1 MRKIFLLALLLC
13 MLFIGAV
20 AEAAQIT
27 DVKWGVDRNNVL
39 RLVVDI
45 TDSAGYNV
53 QLEGAKLRLTVN
65 AKAAG
70 QIPKL
75 KKIKSTLA
83 DELRVVDG
91 GSYTEIHL
99 PLNQHITNSDYKA
112 FVLKQDPKTGRP
124 FRVVL
129 DVTAGKTTS
138 TSGTSTM
145 KPASASVAASKAA
158 ASTNGSA
165 SSGSVVSSRPVVG
178 SRPVKAAAAES
189 NQPVVSKP
197 ATSSTVVTTK
207 KLGSNA
213 ESSVAIPKAGTVVS
227 TQKPGSEQ
235 VKSSVSLPSGK
246 IATGKDN
253 KDNKDDKDKN
263 KDVEGKGSKVK
274 VITTTTG
281 KATTK
286 AKVDEP
292 IALKSKTKF
301 RTGGGIKG
309 KIITLDPGHGGSD
322 PGAIGASGLK
332 EKQITL
338 EISMRVKELL
348 EKEGAKVYMTRT
360 TDVDVYG
367 PNASDRAELQARV
380 NVAEKHN
387 SDLFLSL
394 HINSS
399 VNKNVGGFSSY
410 YYPKTDNDLKIAKA
424 IQDKFA
430 KNFGVDNLGV
440 RQANFYVVKRC
451 SMPATLLEMCFIS
464 NAREE
469 KLMKGKWFQ
478 KKTARLI
485 MEGVKNYFD

>member
-1 MRKIFLLALLLC
+1 MRKIFLLALLMC
-13 MLFIGAV
+13 MLLLTAV

-27 DVKWGVDRNNVL
+27 DVKWGVDKNNVL

-45 TDSAGYNV
+45 TDAAGYDV
-53 QLEGAKLRLTVN
+53 KLEGAKLKLTVN

-70 QIPKL
+70 QIPKM

-91 GSYTEIHL
+91 SSYTEVHL
-99 PLNQHITNSDYKA
+99 PLNQQINAGDYKA
-112 FVLKQDPKTGRP
+112 FVLKQDAKTGRP

-129 DVTAGKTTS
+129 DVWAAKTAATNN
-138 TSGTSTM
+138 
-145 KPASASVAASKAA
+145 SAAA
-158 ASTNGSA
+158 ASTGAAA
-165 SSGSVVSSRPVVG
+165 SKPVVSSKPVVG
-178 SRPVKAAAAES
+178 SRPVKSAASE
-189 NQPVVSKP
+189 NYQPISKP
-197 ATSSTVVTTK
+197 VNEVKT
-207 KLGSNA
+207 
-213 ESSVAIPKAGTVVS
+213 PVVS
-227 TQKPGSEQ
+227 TQRPTSNTQVSTAQKPAAE
-235 VKSSVSLPSGK
+235 VKAPVASAQKPAATKASGP
-246 IATGKDN
+246 
-253 KDNKDDKDKN
+253 
-263 KDVEGKGSKVK
+263 K
-274 VITTTTG
+274 VIVIPKNNG
-281 KATTK
+281 DNNKATSQKGGKVTTKSDKEELPLAIK
-286 AKVDEP
+286 AK
-292 IALKSKTKF
+292 SKF
-301 RTGGGIKG
+301 RTGGGIKD

-348 EKEGAKVYMTRT
+348 EKEGAKVFMTRT
-360 TDVDVYG
+360 TDKDVYA

-399 VNKNVGGFSSY
+399 VNKSVGGFSSY

-464 NAREE
+464 NPKEE
-469 KLMKGKWFQ
+469 KLMKGRWFQ

-485 MEGVKNYFD
+485 VEGVENYFK

>member
-1 MRKIFLLALLLC
+1 MRKIFLLALLMC
-13 MLFIGAV
+13 MLLLTAV
-20 AEAAQIT
+20 AETAQIT
-27 DVKWGVDRNNVL
+27 DVKWGVDKNNVL

-45 TDSAGYNV
+45 TDAAGYDV
-53 QLEGAKLRLTVN
+53 KLEGAKLKLTVN

-70 QIPKL
+70 QVPKM

-91 GSYTEIHL
+91 GSYTEVHL
-99 PLNQHITNSDYKA
+99 PLNQQINAGDYKA
-112 FVLKQDPKTGRP
+112 FVLKQDAKTGRP

-129 DVTAGKTTS
+129 DVWAAKTAATTN
-138 TSGTSTM
+138 
-145 KPASASVAASKAA
+145 SAAA
-158 ASTNGSA
+158 ASTGAAA
-165 SSGSVVSSRPVVG
+165 SKPVVSSKPVVG
-178 SRPVKAAAAES
+178 SRPVKTAASE
-189 NQPVVSKP
+189 NYQPISKP
-197 ATSSTVVTTK
+197 TNKPANEV
-207 KLGSNA
+207 
-213 ESSVAIPKAGTVVS
+213 KAPVVS
-227 TQKPGSEQ
+227 TQRPTSNTQVATRQKPAAE
-235 VKSSVSLPSGK
+235 VKAPVATAQKPAAEVKAPVASAQKPAATKASGP
-246 IATGKDN
+246 
-253 KDNKDDKDKN
+253 
-263 KDVEGKGSKVK
+263 K
-274 VITTTTG
+274 VIVIPKNNG
-281 KATTK
+281 DNNKATSQKGGKVTTKSDKIELPLAIK
-286 AKVDEP
+286 AK
-292 IALKSKTKF
+292 SKF
-301 RTGGGIKG
+301 RTGGGIKD

-348 EKEGAKVYMTRT
+348 EKEGAKVFMTRT
-360 TDVDVYG
+360 TDKDVYA

-399 VNKNVGGFSSY
+399 VNKSVGGFSSY

-464 NAREE
+464 NPKEE
-469 KLMKGKWFQ
+469 KLMKSKWFQ

-485 MEGVKNYFD
+485 VEGVKNYFD

>member
-1 MRKIFLLALLLC
+1 MRKIFLLALLMC
-13 MLFIGAV
+13 MLLLTAV

-27 DVKWGVDRNNVL
+27 DVKWGVDKNNVL

-45 TDSAGYNV
+45 TDAAGYDV
-53 QLEGAKLRLTVN
+53 KLEGAKLKLTVN

-70 QIPKL
+70 QIPKM

-91 GSYTEIHL
+91 GSYTEVHL
-99 PLNQHITNSDYKA
+99 PLNQQINAGDYKA
-112 FVLKQDPKTGRP
+112 FVLKQDAKTGRP

-129 DVTAGKTTS
+129 DVWAAKTAATNN
-138 TSGTSTM
+138 
-145 KPASASVAASKAA
+145 SAAA
-158 ASTNGSA
+158 ASTGAAA
-165 SSGSVVSSRPVVG
+165 SKPVVSSKPVVG
-178 SRPVKAAAAES
+178 SRPVKSAASE
-189 NQPVVSKP
+189 NYQPISKP
-197 ATSSTVVTTK
+197 VNEVKT
-207 KLGSNA
+207 
-213 ESSVAIPKAGTVVS
+213 PVVS
-227 TQKPGSEQ
+227 TQRPTSNAQVATAQKPAAE
-235 VKSSVSLPSGK
+235 VKAPVASAQKPAATKASGP
-246 IATGKDN
+246 
-253 KDNKDDKDKN
+253 
-263 KDVEGKGSKVK
+263 K
-274 VITTTTG
+274 VIVIPKNNG
-281 KATTK
+281 DNNKATSQKGGKVTTKSDKEELPLAIK
-286 AKVDEP
+286 AK
-292 IALKSKTKF
+292 SKF
-301 RTGGGIKG
+301 RTGGGIKD

-360 TDVDVYG
+360 TDKDVYA

-399 VNKNVGGFSSY
+399 VNKSVGGFSSY

-464 NAREE
+464 NPKEE
-469 KLMKGKWFQ
+469 KLMKSKWFQ

-485 MEGVKNYFD
+485 VEGVKNYFD

>member
-1 MRKIFLLALLLC
+1 MRKIFLLALLMC
-13 MLFIGAV
+13 MLLLTAV

-27 DVKWGVDRNNVL
+27 DVKWGVDKNNVL

-45 TDSAGYNV
+45 TDAAGYDV
-53 QLEGAKLRLTVN
+53 KLEGAKLKLTVN

-70 QIPKL
+70 QIPKM

-91 GSYTEIHL
+91 SSYTEVHL
-99 PLNQHITNSDYKA
+99 PLNQQINAGDYKA
-112 FVLKQDPKTGRP
+112 FVLKQDAKTGRP

-129 DVTAGKTTS
+129 DVWAAKTAATNN
-138 TSGTSTM
+138 
-145 KPASASVAASKAA
+145 SAAA
-158 ASTNGSA
+158 ASTGAAA
-165 SSGSVVSSRPVVG
+165 SKPVVSSKPVVG
-178 SRPVKAAAAES
+178 SRPVKSAASE
-189 NQPVVSKP
+189 NYQPISKP
-197 ATSSTVVTTK
+197 VNEVKT
-207 KLGSNA
+207 
-213 ESSVAIPKAGTVVS
+213 PVVS
-227 TQKPGSEQ
+227 TQRPTSNAQVATTQKPAAE
-235 VKSSVSLPSGK
+235 VKAPVASAQKPAATKASGP
-246 IATGKDN
+246 
-253 KDNKDDKDKN
+253 
-263 KDVEGKGSKVK
+263 K
-274 VITTTTG
+274 VIVIPKNNG
-281 KATTK
+281 DNNKATSQKGGKVTTKSDKEELPLAIK
-286 AKVDEP
+286 AK
-292 IALKSKTKF
+292 SKF
-301 RTGGGIKG
+301 RTGGGIKD

-360 TDVDVYG
+360 TDKDVYA

-399 VNKNVGGFSSY
+399 VNKSVGGFSSY
-410 YYPKTDNDLKIAKA
+410 YYPKTDNDLKIAKT

-464 NAREE
+464 NPKEE
-469 KLMKGKWFQ
+469 KLMKSKWFQ

-485 MEGVKNYFD
+485 VEGVKNYFD

>member
-1 MRKIFLLALLLC
+1 MRKIFLLALLMC
-13 MLFIGAV
+13 MLLLTAV

-27 DVKWGVDRNNVL
+27 DVKWGVDKNNVL

-45 TDSAGYNV
+45 TDAAGYDV
-53 QLEGAKLRLTVN
+53 KLEGAKLKLTVN

-70 QIPKL
+70 QIPKM

-91 GSYTEIHL
+91 SSYTEVHL
-99 PLNQHITNSDYKA
+99 PLNQQINAGDYKA
-112 FVLKQDPKTGRP
+112 FVLKQDAKTGRP

-129 DVTAGKTTS
+129 DVWAAKTAATNN
-138 TSGTSTM
+138 
-145 KPASASVAASKAA
+145 SAAA
-158 ASTNGSA
+158 ASTGAAA
-165 SSGSVVSSRPVVG
+165 SKPVVSSKPVVG
-178 SRPVKAAAAES
+178 SRPVKSAASE
-189 NQPVVSKP
+189 NYQPISKP
-197 ATSSTVVTTK
+197 VNEVKT
-207 KLGSNA
+207 
-213 ESSVAIPKAGTVVS
+213 PVVS
-227 TQKPGSEQ
+227 TQRPTSNTQVSTAQKPAAE
-235 VKSSVSLPSGK
+235 VKAPVASAQKPAATKASGPK
-246 IATGKDN
+246 VIVIPKNNGDNNKATSQ
-253 KDNKDDKDKN
+253 
-263 KDVEGKGSKVK
+263 KGSKV
-274 VITTTTG
+274 
-281 KATTK
+281 TTK
-286 AKVDEP
+286 SDKKELPLAIKAK
-292 IALKSKTKF
+292 SKF
-301 RTGGGIKG
+301 RTGGGIKD

-360 TDVDVYG
+360 TDKDVYA

-399 VNKNVGGFSSY
+399 VNKSVGGFSSY

-464 NAREE
+464 NPKEE
-469 KLMKGKWFQ
+469 KLMKSKWFQ

-485 MEGVKNYFD
+485 VEGVKNYFD

>member
-1 MRKIFLLALLLC
+1 MRRLFLLALTVC
-13 MLFIGAV
+13 MLLMTAV
-20 AEAAQIT
+20 AHAAQIT
-27 DVKWGVDRNNVL
+27 DVKWGVDKSNVL

-45 TDSAGYNV
+45 TDTASYAV
-53 QLEGAKLRLTVN
+53 ELEGSKLKLTVN
-65 AKAAG
+65 AKVAG
-70 QIPKL
+70 QVPKV

-91 GSYTEIHL
+91 GSFTEVHL
-99 PLNQHITNSDYKA
+99 PLKQQINGSDYRA
-112 FVLKQDPKTGRP
+112 FVLKKDPQTGRP

-129 DVTAGKTTS
+129 DVTAAKTTAVA
-138 TSGTSTM
+138 GTTN
-145 KPASASVAASKAA
+145 KPVA
-158 ASTNGSA
+158 N
-165 SSGSVVSSRPVVG
+165 SSPVVGNMPVVG
-178 SRPVKAAAAES
+178 SRPVKGPAAEA
-189 NQPVVSKP
+189 NQPVVTKP
-197 ATSSTVVTTK
+197 SST
-207 KLGSNA
+207 A
-213 ESSVAIPKAGTVVS
+213 PVVS
-227 TQKPGSEQ
+227 TQKPTVNQGN
-235 VKSSVSLPSGK
+235 VS
-246 IATGKDN
+246 
-253 KDNKDDKDKN
+253 
-263 KDVEGKGSKVK
+263 
-274 VITTTTG
+274 
-281 KATTK
+281 KATTPSTASTKTPSVSTGKTPGTSTGPKVIKIGPSSKSDSKSTAKSGKNTAAKEEEPLAIK
-286 AKVDEP
+286 A
-292 IALKSKTKF
+292 KTKF

-348 EKEGAKVYMTRT
+348 ENAGAKVYMTRT

-399 VNKNVGGFSSY
+399 VNKSVGGFSSY

-464 NAREE
+464 NAKEE

-485 MEGVKNYFD
+485 VEGVENYFA

>member
-1 MRKIFLLALLLC
+1 MRKIFLLALLMC
-13 MLFIGAV
+13 MLLLTAV

-27 DVKWGVDRNNVL
+27 DVKWGVDKNNVL

-45 TDSAGYNV
+45 TDAAGYDV
-53 QLEGAKLRLTVN
+53 KLEGAKLKLTVN

-70 QIPKL
+70 QIPKM

-91 GSYTEIHL
+91 SSYTEVHL
-99 PLNQHITNSDYKA
+99 PLNQQINAGDYKA
-112 FVLKQDPKTGRP
+112 FVLKQDAKTGRP

-129 DVTAGKTTS
+129 DVWAAKTAATNN
-138 TSGTSTM
+138 
-145 KPASASVAASKAA
+145 SAAA
-158 ASTNGSA
+158 ASTGAAA
-165 SSGSVVSSRPVVG
+165 SKPVVSSKPVVG
-178 SRPVKAAAAES
+178 SRPVKSAASE
-189 NQPVVSKP
+189 NYQPISKP
-197 ATSSTVVTTK
+197 VNEVKT
-207 KLGSNA
+207 
-213 ESSVAIPKAGTVVS
+213 PVVS
-227 TQKPGSEQ
+227 TQRPTSNAQVATTQKHAAEVKAPVASAQKPAAT
-235 VKSSVSLPSGK
+235 KASGP
-246 IATGKDN
+246 
-253 KDNKDDKDKN
+253 
-263 KDVEGKGSKVK
+263 K
-274 VITTTTG
+274 VIVIPKNNG
-281 KATTK
+281 DNNKATSQKGGKVTTKSDKVELPLAIK
-286 AKVDEP
+286 AK
-292 IALKSKTKF
+292 SKF
-301 RTGGGIKG
+301 RTGGGIKD

-348 EKEGAKVYMTRT
+348 EKEGAKVFMTRT
-360 TDVDVYG
+360 TDKDVYA

-399 VNKNVGGFSSY
+399 VNKSVGGFSSY

-464 NAREE
+464 NPKEE
-469 KLMKGKWFQ
+469 KLMKSKWFQ

-485 MEGVKNYFD
+485 VEGVKNYFD

>member
-1 MRKIFLLALLLC
+1 MRKIFLLALLMC
-13 MLFIGAV
+13 MLLLTAV

-27 DVKWGVDRNNVL
+27 DVKWGVDKNNVL

-45 TDSAGYNV
+45 TDAAGYDV
-53 QLEGAKLRLTVN
+53 KLEGAKLKLTVN

-70 QIPKL
+70 QIPKM

-91 GSYTEIHL
+91 SSYTEVHL
-99 PLNQHITNSDYKA
+99 PLNQQINAGDYKA
-112 FVLKQDPKTGRP
+112 FVLKQDAKTGRP

-129 DVTAGKTTS
+129 DVWAAKTAATNN
-138 TSGTSTM
+138 
-145 KPASASVAASKAA
+145 SAAA
-158 ASTNGSA
+158 ASTGAAA
-165 SSGSVVSSRPVVG
+165 SKPVVSSKPVVG
-178 SRPVKAAAAES
+178 SRPVKSAASE
-189 NQPVVSKP
+189 NYQPISKP
-197 ATSSTVVTTK
+197 VNEVKT
-207 KLGSNA
+207 
-213 ESSVAIPKAGTVVS
+213 PVVS
-227 TQKPGSEQ
+227 TQRPTSNTQVSTAQKPAAE
-235 VKSSVSLPSGK
+235 VKAPVASAQKPAATKASGP
-246 IATGKDN
+246 
-253 KDNKDDKDKN
+253 
-263 KDVEGKGSKVK
+263 K
-274 VITTTTG
+274 VIVIPKNNG
-281 KATTK
+281 DNNKATSQKGGKVTTKSDKVELPLAIK
-286 AKVDEP
+286 AK
-292 IALKSKTKF
+292 SKF
-301 RTGGGIKG
+301 RTGGGIKD

-348 EKEGAKVYMTRT
+348 EKEGAKVFMTRT
-360 TDVDVYG
+360 TDKDVYA

-399 VNKNVGGFSSY
+399 VNKSVGGFSSY

-464 NAREE
+464 NPKEE
-469 KLMKGKWFQ
+469 KLMKSKWFQ
-478 KKTARLI
+478 KKTARLSV
-485 MEGVKNYFD
+485 EGVKNYFD

>member
-1 MRKIFLLALLLC
+1 MRKLFLLALTVC
-13 MLFIGAV
+13 MLLVTAV
-20 AEAAQIT
+20 AQAAQIT
-27 DVKWGVDRNNVL
+27 DVKWGVDKSNVL

-45 TDSAGYNV
+45 TDTAGYSV
-53 QLEGAKLRLTVN
+53 ELAGSKLKLTVN

-70 QIPKL
+70 QVPKV

-91 GSYTEIHL
+91 GSFTEVHL
-99 PLNQHITNSDYKA
+99 PLNRQIASSDYRA
-112 FVLKQDPKTGRP
+112 FVLKKDPQTGRP

-129 DVTAGKTTS
+129 DITADKTMGVVNNGAVS
-138 TSGTSTM
+138 S
-145 KPASASVAASKAA
+145 SKATTKPSTGTTGKSA
-158 ASTNGSA
+158 ATVTLGSTNGGTA
-165 SSGSVVSSRPVVG
+165 QVSNKPVVG
-178 SRPVKAAAAES
+178 SRPVKSAANEGKAPTGTSEAK
-189 NQPVVSKP
+189 VVKASS
-197 ATSSTVVTTK
+197 SST
-207 KLGSNA
+207 S
-213 ESSVAIPKAGTVVS
+213 ESKAN
-227 TQKPGSEQ
+227 
-235 VKSSVSLPSGK
+235 VK
-246 IATGKDN
+246 T
-253 KDNKDDKDKN
+253 DKN
-263 KDVEGKGSKVK
+263 STATKEELPLA
-274 VITTTTG
+274 I
-281 KATTK
+281 KA
-286 AKVDEP
+286 
-292 IALKSKTKF
+292 KTKF

-360 TDVDVYG
+360 TDKDVYG

-380 NVAEKHN
+380 NVAEKYN
-387 SDLFLSL
+387 SDLFISL

-399 VNKNVGGFSSY
+399 VNKSVGGFSSY
-410 YYPKTDNDLKIAKA
+410 YYPKTDNDLKIAKD

-464 NAREE
+464 NPKEE
-469 KLMKGKWFQ
+469 KLMKSRWFQ

-485 MEGVKNYFD
+485 VEGVENYFD

>member
-1 MRKIFLLALLLC
+1 MRKIFLLALLMC
-13 MLFIGAV
+13 MLLLTAV

-27 DVKWGVDRNNVL
+27 DVKWGVDKNNVL

-45 TDSAGYNV
+45 TDAAGYDV
-53 QLEGAKLRLTVN
+53 KLEGAKLKLTVN

-70 QIPKL
+70 QIPKM

-91 GSYTEIHL
+91 SSYTEVHL
-99 PLNQHITNSDYKA
+99 PLNQQINAGDYKA
-112 FVLKQDPKTGRP
+112 FVLKQDAKTGRP

-129 DVTAGKTTS
+129 DVWAAKTAATNN
-138 TSGTSTM
+138 
-145 KPASASVAASKAA
+145 SAAA
-158 ASTNGSA
+158 ASTGAAA
-165 SSGSVVSSRPVVG
+165 SKPVVSSKLVVG
-178 SRPVKAAAAES
+178 SRPVKSAASE
-189 NQPVVSKP
+189 NYQPISKP
-197 ATSSTVVTTK
+197 VNEVKT
-207 KLGSNA
+207 
-213 ESSVAIPKAGTVVS
+213 PVVS
-227 TQKPGSEQ
+227 TQRPTSNAQVATTQKPAAE
-235 VKSSVSLPSGK
+235 VKAPVASAQKPAATKASGP
-246 IATGKDN
+246 
-253 KDNKDDKDKN
+253 
-263 KDVEGKGSKVK
+263 K
-274 VITTTTG
+274 VIVIPKNNG
-281 KATTK
+281 DNNKATSQKGGKVTTKSDKEELPLAIK
-286 AKVDEP
+286 AK
-292 IALKSKTKF
+292 SKF
-301 RTGGGIKG
+301 RTGGGIKD

-360 TDVDVYG
+360 TDKDVYA

-399 VNKNVGGFSSY
+399 VNKSVGGFSSY
-410 YYPKTDNDLKIAKA
+410 YYPKTDNDLKIAKT

-464 NAREE
+464 NPKEE
-469 KLMKGKWFQ
+469 KLMKSKWFQ

-485 MEGVKNYFD
+485 VEGVKNYFD

>member
-1 MRKIFLLALLLC
+1 MRKIFLLALLMC
-13 MLFIGAV
+13 MLLLTAV

-27 DVKWGVDRNNVL
+27 DVKWGVDKNNVL

-45 TDSAGYNV
+45 TDAAGYDV
-53 QLEGAKLRLTVN
+53 KLEGAKLKLTVN

-70 QIPKL
+70 QIPKM

-91 GSYTEIHL
+91 SSYTEVHL
-99 PLNQHITNSDYKA
+99 PLNQQINAGDYKA
-112 FVLKQDPKTGRP
+112 FVLKQDAKTGRP

-129 DVTAGKTTS
+129 DVWAAKTAATNN
-138 TSGTSTM
+138 
-145 KPASASVAASKAA
+145 SAAA
-158 ASTNGSA
+158 ASTGAAA
-165 SSGSVVSSRPVVG
+165 SKPVVSSKPVVG
-178 SRPVKAAAAES
+178 SRPVKSAASE
-189 NQPVVSKP
+189 NYQPISKP
-197 ATSSTVVTTK
+197 VNEVKT
-207 KLGSNA
+207 
-213 ESSVAIPKAGTVVS
+213 PVVS
-227 TQKPGSEQ
+227 TQRPTSNTQVATTQKPAAE
-235 VKSSVSLPSGK
+235 VKAPVASAQKPAATKASGP
-246 IATGKDN
+246 
-253 KDNKDDKDKN
+253 
-263 KDVEGKGSKVK
+263 K
-274 VITTTTG
+274 VIVIPKNNG
-281 KATTK
+281 DNNKATSQKGGKVTTKSDKEELPLAIK
-286 AKVDEP
+286 AK
-292 IALKSKTKF
+292 SKF
-301 RTGGGIKG
+301 RTGGGIKD

-348 EKEGAKVYMTRT
+348 EKEGAKVFMTRT
-360 TDVDVYG
+360 TDKDVYA

-399 VNKNVGGFSSY
+399 VNKSVGGFSSY

-464 NAREE
+464 NPKEE
-469 KLMKGKWFQ
+469 KLMKSKWFQ

-485 MEGVKNYFD
+485 VEGVKNYFD

>member
-1 MRKIFLLALLLC
+1 MRKIFLLALLMC
-13 MLFIGAV
+13 MLLLTAV

-27 DVKWGVDRNNVL
+27 DVKWGVDKNNVL

-45 TDSAGYNV
+45 TDAAGYDV
-53 QLEGAKLRLTVN
+53 KLEGAKLKLTVN

-70 QIPKL
+70 QIPKM

-91 GSYTEIHL
+91 SSYTEVHL
-99 PLNQHITNSDYKA
+99 PLNQQINAGDYKA
-112 FVLKQDPKTGRP
+112 FVLKQDAKTGRP

-129 DVTAGKTTS
+129 DVWAAKTAATNN
-138 TSGTSTM
+138 
-145 KPASASVAASKAA
+145 SAAA
-158 ASTNGSA
+158 ASTGAAA
-165 SSGSVVSSRPVVG
+165 SKPVVSSKPVVG
-178 SRPVKAAAAES
+178 SRPVKSAASE
-189 NQPVVSKP
+189 NYQPISKP
-197 ATSSTVVTTK
+197 VNEVKT
-207 KLGSNA
+207 
-213 ESSVAIPKAGTVVS
+213 PVVS
-227 TQKPGSEQ
+227 TQRPTSNTQVSTAQKPAAE
-235 VKSSVSLPSGK
+235 VKAPVASAQKPAATKASGP
-246 IATGKDN
+246 
-253 KDNKDDKDKN
+253 
-263 KDVEGKGSKVK
+263 K
-274 VITTTTG
+274 VIVIPKNNG
-281 KATTK
+281 DNNKATSQKGGKVTTKSDKEELPLAIK
-286 AKVDEP
+286 AK
-292 IALKSKTKF
+292 SKF
-301 RTGGGIKG
+301 RTGGGIKD

-360 TDVDVYG
+360 TDKDVYSA
-367 PNASDRAELQARV
+367 NASDRAELQARV
-380 NVAEKHN
+380 NVAEKNN
-387 SDLFLSL
+387 SDLFISL

-410 YYPKTDNDLKIAKA
+410 YYPKTDYDLKIAQA
-424 IQDKFA
+424 IQNKFA

-451 SMPATLLEMCFIS
+451 SMLATLLEMCFIS
-464 NAREE
+464 NPKEE

-485 MEGVKNYFD
+485 VEGVKDYFD

>member
-1 MRKIFLLALLLC
+1 MRKIFLLALLMC
-13 MLFIGAV
+13 MLLLTAV

-27 DVKWGVDRNNVL
+27 DVKWGVDKNNVL

-45 TDSAGYNV
+45 TDAAGYDV
-53 QLEGAKLRLTVN
+53 KLEGAKLKLTVN

-70 QIPKL
+70 QIPKM
-75 KKIKSTLA
+75 KKIKSMLA

-91 GSYTEIHL
+91 GSYTEVHL
-99 PLNQHITNSDYKA
+99 PLNQQINAGDYKA
-112 FVLKQDPKTGRP
+112 FVLKQDAKTGRP

-129 DVTAGKTTS
+129 DVWAAKTAATNN
-138 TSGTSTM
+138 
-145 KPASASVAASKAA
+145 SAAA
-158 ASTNGSA
+158 ASTGAAA
-165 SSGSVVSSRPVVG
+165 SKPVVSSKPVVG
-178 SRPVKAAAAES
+178 SRPVKSAASE
-189 NQPVVSKP
+189 NYQPISKP
-197 ATSSTVVTTK
+197 VNEVKT
-207 KLGSNA
+207 
-213 ESSVAIPKAGTVVS
+213 PVVS
-227 TQKPGSEQ
+227 TQRPTSNAQVATTQKPAAE
-235 VKSSVSLPSGK
+235 VKAPVASAQKPAATKASGPK
-246 IATGKDN
+246 VIVIPKNNGDNNKATGQKG
-253 KDNKDDKDKN
+253 
-263 KDVEGKGSKVK
+263 GKV
-274 VITTTTG
+274 
-281 KATTK
+281 TTK
-286 AKVDEP
+286 SDKEELPLAIKAK
-292 IALKSKTKF
+292 SKF
-301 RTGGGIKG
+301 RTGGGIKD

-348 EKEGAKVYMTRT
+348 EKEGAKVFMTRT
-360 TDVDVYG
+360 TDKDVYA

-399 VNKNVGGFSSY
+399 VNKSVGGFSSY
-410 YYPKTDNDLKIAKA
+410 YYPKTDNDLKIAKT

-464 NAREE
+464 NPKEE
-469 KLMKGKWFQ
+469 KLMKSKWFQ

-485 MEGVKNYFD
+485 VEGVKNYFD

>member
-1 MRKIFLLALLLC
+1 MRKIFLLALLMC
-13 MLFIGAV
+13 MLLLTAV

-27 DVKWGVDRNNVL
+27 DVKWGVDKNNVL

-45 TDSAGYNV
+45 TDAAGYDV
-53 QLEGAKLRLTVN
+53 KLEGAKLKLTVN

-70 QIPKL
+70 QIPKM

-91 GSYTEIHL
+91 GSYTEVHL
-99 PLNQHITNSDYKA
+99 PLNQQINAGDYKA
-112 FVLKQDPKTGRP
+112 FVLKQDAKTGRP

-129 DVTAGKTTS
+129 DVWAAKTAATNN
-138 TSGTSTM
+138 
-145 KPASASVAASKAA
+145 SAAA
-158 ASTNGSA
+158 ASTGAAA
-165 SSGSVVSSRPVVG
+165 SKPVVSSKPVVG
-178 SRPVKAAAAES
+178 SRPVKSAASE
-189 NQPVVSKP
+189 NYQPISKP
-197 ATSSTVVTTK
+197 VNEVKT
-207 KLGSNA
+207 
-213 ESSVAIPKAGTVVS
+213 PVVS
-227 TQKPGSEQ
+227 TQRPTSNTQVSTAQKPAAE
-235 VKSSVSLPSGK
+235 VKAPVASAQKPAATKASGP
-246 IATGKDN
+246 
-253 KDNKDDKDKN
+253 
-263 KDVEGKGSKVK
+263 K
-274 VITTTTG
+274 VIVIPKNNG
-281 KATTK
+281 DNNKATSQKGGKVTTKSDKVELPLAIK
-286 AKVDEP
+286 AK
-292 IALKSKTKF
+292 SKF
-301 RTGGGIKG
+301 RTGGGIKD

-348 EKEGAKVYMTRT
+348 EKEGAKVFMTRT
-360 TDVDVYG
+360 TDKDVYA

-399 VNKNVGGFSSY
+399 VNKSVGGFSSY
-410 YYPKTDNDLKIAKA
+410 YYPKTDNDLKIAKT

-464 NAREE
+464 NPKEE
-469 KLMKGKWFQ
+469 KLMKSKWFQ

-485 MEGVKNYFD
+485 VEGVKNYFD

>member
-1 MRKIFLLALLLC
+1 MRKIFLLALLMC
-13 MLFIGAV
+13 MLLLTAV

-27 DVKWGVDRNNVL
+27 DVKWGVDKNNVL

-45 TDSAGYNV
+45 TDAAGYDV
-53 QLEGAKLRLTVN
+53 KLEGAKLKLTVN

-70 QIPKL
+70 QIPKM

-91 GSYTEIHL
+91 SSYTEVHL
-99 PLNQHITNSDYKA
+99 PLNQQINAGDYKA
-112 FVLKQDPKTGRP
+112 FVLKQDAKTGRP

-129 DVTAGKTTS
+129 DVWAAKTAATNN
-138 TSGTSTM
+138 
-145 KPASASVAASKAA
+145 SAAA
-158 ASTNGSA
+158 ASTGAAA
-165 SSGSVVSSRPVVG
+165 SKPVVSSKPVVG
-178 SRPVKAAAAES
+178 SRPVKSAASE
-189 NQPVVSKP
+189 NYQPISKP
-197 ATSSTVVTTK
+197 VNEVKT
-207 KLGSNA
+207 
-213 ESSVAIPKAGTVVS
+213 PVVS
-227 TQKPGSEQ
+227 TQRPTSNTQVSTAQKPAAE
-235 VKSSVSLPSGK
+235 VKAPVASAQKPAATKASGP
-246 IATGKDN
+246 
-253 KDNKDDKDKN
+253 
-263 KDVEGKGSKVK
+263 K
-274 VITTTTG
+274 VIVIPKNNG
-281 KATTK
+281 DNNKATSQKGGKVTTKSDKIELPLAIK
-286 AKVDEP
+286 AK
-292 IALKSKTKF
+292 SKF
-301 RTGGGIKG
+301 RTGGGIKD

-348 EKEGAKVYMTRT
+348 EKEGANVYMTRT
-360 TDVDVYG
+360 TDKDVYA

-399 VNKNVGGFSSY
+399 VNKSVGGFSSY

-464 NAREE
+464 NPKEE
-469 KLMKGKWFQ
+469 KLMKSKWFQ

-485 MEGVKNYFD
+485 VEGVKNYFD

>member
-1 MRKIFLLALLLC
+1 MRKIFLLALLMC
-13 MLFIGAV
+13 MLLLTAV

-27 DVKWGVDRNNVL
+27 DVKWGVDKNNVL

-45 TDSAGYNV
+45 TDAAGYDV
-53 QLEGAKLRLTVN
+53 KLEGAKLKLTVN

-70 QIPKL
+70 QIPKM

-91 GSYTEIHL
+91 SSYTEVHL
-99 PLNQHITNSDYKA
+99 PLNQQINAGDYKA
-112 FVLKQDPKTGRP
+112 FVLKQDAKTGRP

-129 DVTAGKTTS
+129 DVWAAKTAATNN
-138 TSGTSTM
+138 
-145 KPASASVAASKAA
+145 SAAA
-158 ASTNGSA
+158 ASTGAAA
-165 SSGSVVSSRPVVG
+165 SKPVVSSKPVVG
-178 SRPVKAAAAES
+178 SRPVKSAASE
-189 NQPVVSKP
+189 NYQPISKP
-197 ATSSTVVTTK
+197 VNEVKT
-207 KLGSNA
+207 
-213 ESSVAIPKAGTVVS
+213 PVVS
-227 TQKPGSEQ
+227 TQRPTSNTQVATAQKPAAE
-235 VKSSVSLPSGK
+235 VKAPVASAQKPAATKASGP
-246 IATGKDN
+246 
-253 KDNKDDKDKN
+253 
-263 KDVEGKGSKVK
+263 K
-274 VITTTTG
+274 VIVIPKNNG
-281 KATTK
+281 DNNKATSQKGGKVTTKSDKVELPLAIK
-286 AKVDEP
+286 AK
-292 IALKSKTKF
+292 SKF
-301 RTGGGIKG
+301 RTGGGIKD

-348 EKEGAKVYMTRT
+348 EKEGAKVFMTRT
-360 TDVDVYG
+360 TDKDVYA

-399 VNKNVGGFSSY
+399 VNKSVGGFSSY

-464 NAREE
+464 NPKEE
-469 KLMKGKWFQ
+469 KLMKSKWFQ

-485 MEGVKNYFD
+485 VEGVKNYFD

>member
-1 MRKIFLLALLLC
+1 MRKIFLLALLMC
-13 MLFIGAV
+13 MLLLTAV

-27 DVKWGVDRNNVL
+27 DVKWGVDKNNVL

-45 TDSAGYNV
+45 TDAAGYDV
-53 QLEGAKLRLTVN
+53 KLEGAKLKLTVN

-70 QIPKL
+70 QIPKM

-91 GSYTEIHL
+91 SSYTEVHL
-99 PLNQHITNSDYKA
+99 PLNQQINAGDYKA
-112 FVLKQDPKTGRP
+112 FVLKQDAKTGRP

-129 DVTAGKTTS
+129 DVWAAKTAATNN
-138 TSGTSTM
+138 
-145 KPASASVAASKAA
+145 SAAA
-158 ASTNGSA
+158 ASTGAAA
-165 SSGSVVSSRPVVG
+165 SKPVVSSKPVVG
-178 SRPVKAAAAES
+178 SRPVKSAASE
-189 NQPVVSKP
+189 NYQPISKP
-197 ATSSTVVTTK
+197 VNEVKT
-207 KLGSNA
+207 
-213 ESSVAIPKAGTVVS
+213 PVVS
-227 TQKPGSEQ
+227 TQRPTSNTQVSTAQKPAAE
-235 VKSSVSLPSGK
+235 VKAPVASAQKPAATKASGP
-246 IATGKDN
+246 
-253 KDNKDDKDKN
+253 
-263 KDVEGKGSKVK
+263 K
-274 VITTTTG
+274 VIVIPKNNG
-281 KATTK
+281 DNNKATSQKGGKVTTKSDKVELPLAIK
-286 AKVDEP
+286 AK
-292 IALKSKTKF
+292 SKF
-301 RTGGGIKG
+301 RTGGGIKD

-348 EKEGAKVYMTRT
+348 EKEGAKVFMTRT
-360 TDVDVYG
+360 TDKDVYA

-399 VNKNVGGFSSY
+399 VNKSVGGFSSY

-464 NAREE
+464 NPKEE
-469 KLMKGKWFQ
+469 KLMKSKWFQ

-485 MEGVKNYFD
+485 VEGVENYFD

>member
-1 MRKIFLLALLLC
+1 MRKIFLLALLMC
-13 MLFIGAV
+13 MFLLAAV

-27 DVKWGVDRNNVL
+27 DVKWGVDKSNVL
-39 RLVVDI
+39 RLVVDV
-45 TDSAGYNV
+45 TDTAGYAV
-53 QLEGAKLRLTVN
+53 ELVGSKLKLTVN

-70 QIPKL
+70 QVPKV

-91 GSYTEIHL
+91 GSFTEVHL
-99 PLNQHITNSDYKA
+99 PLNQQIAAGDYKA

-124 FRVVL
+124 FRVVV
-129 DVTAGKTTS
+129 DVTAAKTGTGS
-138 TSGTSTM
+138 STAAPWAANTSG
-145 KPASASVAASKAA
+145 KV
-158 ASTNGSA
+158 N
-165 SSGSVVSSRPVVG
+165 VSNKPVVG
-178 SRPVKAAAAES
+178 SRPVKGGADT
-189 NQPVVSKP
+189 NQVVTKSSSSTPVISPQKPSSSQGNTVVSK
-197 ATSSTVVTTK
+197 
-207 KLGSNA
+207 G
-213 ESSVAIPKAGTVVS
+213 
-227 TQKPGSEQ
+227 
-235 VKSSVSLPSGK
+235 
-246 IATGKDN
+246 
-253 KDNKDDKDKN
+253 
-263 KDVEGKGSKVK
+263 GSKV
-274 VITTTTG
+274 ITVNKSTTNS
-281 KATTK
+281 KDSKTTK
-286 AKVDEP
+286 SGKSIKEDEP
-292 IALKSKTKF
+292 LAIKSKTKF

-380 NVAEKHN
+380 NVAEKNN

-399 VNKNVGGFSSY
+399 VNKSVVGFSSY

-464 NAREE
+464 NPKEE
-469 KLMKGKWFQ
+469 KLMKGRWFQ

-485 MEGVKNYFD
+485 VEGVENYFK

>member
-1 MRKIFLLALLLC
+1 MRKIFLLALLMC
-13 MLFIGAV
+13 MLLLTAV

-27 DVKWGVDRNNVL
+27 DVKWGVDKNNVL

-45 TDSAGYNV
+45 TDAAGYDV
-53 QLEGAKLRLTVN
+53 KLEGAKLKLTVN

-70 QIPKL
+70 QIPKM

-91 GSYTEIHL
+91 GSYTEVHL
-99 PLNQHITNSDYKA
+99 PLNQQINAGDYKA
-112 FVLKQDPKTGRP
+112 FVLKQDAKTGRP

-129 DVTAGKTTS
+129 DVWAAKTAATNN
-138 TSGTSTM
+138 
-145 KPASASVAASKAA
+145 SAAA
-158 ASTNGSA
+158 ASTGAAA
-165 SSGSVVSSRPVVG
+165 SKPVVSSKPVVG
-178 SRPVKAAAAES
+178 SRPVKSAASE
-189 NQPVVSKP
+189 NYQPISKP
-197 ATSSTVVTTK
+197 VNEVKT
-207 KLGSNA
+207 
-213 ESSVAIPKAGTVVS
+213 PVVS
-227 TQKPGSEQ
+227 TQRPTSNAQVATTQKPAAE
-235 VKSSVSLPSGK
+235 VKAPVASAQKPAATKASGP
-246 IATGKDN
+246 
-253 KDNKDDKDKN
+253 
-263 KDVEGKGSKVK
+263 K
-274 VITTTTG
+274 VIVIPKNNG
-281 KATTK
+281 DNNKATSQKGGKVTTKSDKEELPLAIK
-286 AKVDEP
+286 AK
-292 IALKSKTKF
+292 SKF
-301 RTGGGIKG
+301 RTGGGIKD

-348 EKEGAKVYMTRT
+348 EKEGANVYMTRT
-360 TDVDVYG
+360 TDKDVYA

-399 VNKNVGGFSSY
+399 VNKSVGGFSSY
-410 YYPKTDNDLKIAKA
+410 YYPKTDNDLKIAKT

-430 KNFGVDNLGV
+430 QNFGVDNLGV

-464 NAREE
+464 NPKEE
-469 KLMKGKWFQ
+469 KLMKSKWFQ

-485 MEGVKNYFD
+485 VEGVKNYFD

>member
-1 MRKIFLLALLLC
+1 MRKIFLLALLMC
-13 MLFIGAV
+13 MLLLTAV

-27 DVKWGVDRNNVL
+27 DVKWGVDKNNVL

-45 TDSAGYNV
+45 TDAAGYDV
-53 QLEGAKLRLTVN
+53 KLEGAKLKLTVN

-70 QIPKL
+70 QIPKM

-91 GSYTEIHL
+91 SSYTEVHL
-99 PLNQHITNSDYKA
+99 PLNQQINAGDYKA
-112 FVLKQDPKTGRP
+112 FVLKQDAKTGRP

-129 DVTAGKTTS
+129 DVWAAKTAATNN
-138 TSGTSTM
+138 
-145 KPASASVAASKAA
+145 SAAA
-158 ASTNGSA
+158 ASTGAAA
-165 SSGSVVSSRPVVG
+165 SKPVVSSKPVVG
-178 SRPVKAAAAES
+178 SRPVKSAASE
-189 NQPVVSKP
+189 NYQPISKP
-197 ATSSTVVTTK
+197 VNEVKT
-207 KLGSNA
+207 
-213 ESSVAIPKAGTVVS
+213 PVVS
-227 TQKPGSEQ
+227 TQRPTSNIQVSTAQKPAAE
-235 VKSSVSLPSGK
+235 VKAPVASAQKPAATKASGP
-246 IATGKDN
+246 
-253 KDNKDDKDKN
+253 
-263 KDVEGKGSKVK
+263 K
-274 VITTTTG
+274 VIVIPKNNG
-281 KATTK
+281 DNNKATSQKGGKVTTKSDKVELPLAIK
-286 AKVDEP
+286 AK
-292 IALKSKTKF
+292 SKF
-301 RTGGGIKG
+301 RTGGGIKD

-348 EKEGAKVYMTRT
+348 EKEGAKVFMTRT
-360 TDVDVYG
+360 TDKDVYA

-399 VNKNVGGFSSY
+399 VNKSVGGFSSY

-464 NAREE
+464 NPKEE
-469 KLMKGKWFQ
+469 KLMKSKWFQ

-485 MEGVKNYFD
+485 VEGVKNYFD

>member
-1 MRKIFLLALLLC
+1 MRKIFLLALLMC
-13 MLFIGAV
+13 MLLLTAV

-27 DVKWGVDRNNVL
+27 DVKWGVDKNNVL

-45 TDSAGYNV
+45 TDAAGYDV
-53 QLEGAKLRLTVN
+53 KLEGAKLKLTVN

-70 QIPKL
+70 QIPKM

-91 GSYTEIHL
+91 SSYTEVHL
-99 PLNQHITNSDYKA
+99 PLNQQINAGDYKA
-112 FVLKQDPKTGRP
+112 FVLKQDAKTGRP

-129 DVTAGKTTS
+129 DVWAAKTAATNN
-138 TSGTSTM
+138 
-145 KPASASVAASKAA
+145 SAAA
-158 ASTNGSA
+158 ASTGAAA
-165 SSGSVVSSRPVVG
+165 SKPVVSSKPVVG
-178 SRPVKAAAAES
+178 SRPVKSAASE
-189 NQPVVSKP
+189 NYQPISKP
-197 ATSSTVVTTK
+197 VNEVKT
-207 KLGSNA
+207 
-213 ESSVAIPKAGTVVS
+213 PVVS
-227 TQKPGSEQ
+227 TQRPTSNTQVSTAQKPAAE
-235 VKSSVSLPSGK
+235 VKAPVASAQKPAATKASGPK
-246 IATGKDN
+246 VIVIPKNNGDNNKATSQ
-253 KDNKDDKDKN
+253 
-263 KDVEGKGSKVK
+263 KGSKV
-274 VITTTTG
+274 
-281 KATTK
+281 TTK
-286 AKVDEP
+286 SDKEELPLAIKAK
-292 IALKSKTKF
+292 SKF
-301 RTGGGIKG
+301 RTGGGIND

-348 EKEGAKVYMTRT
+348 EKEGAKVFMTRT
-360 TDVDVYG
+360 TDKDVYA

-399 VNKNVGGFSSY
+399 VNKSVGGFSSY

-464 NAREE
+464 NPKEE
-469 KLMKGKWFQ
+469 KLMKSKWFQ

-485 MEGVKNYFD
+485 VEGVKDYFD

>member
-1 MRKIFLLALLLC
+1 MRKIFLLALLMC
-13 MLFIGAV
+13 MLLLTAV

-27 DVKWGVDRNNVL
+27 DVKWGVDKNNVL

-45 TDSAGYNV
+45 TDAAGYDV
-53 QLEGAKLRLTVN
+53 KLEGAKLKLTVN

-70 QIPKL
+70 QIPKM

-91 GSYTEIHL
+91 GSYTEVHL
-99 PLNQHITNSDYKA
+99 PLNQQINAGDYKA
-112 FVLKQDPKTGRP
+112 FVLKQDAKTGRP

-129 DVTAGKTTS
+129 DVWAAKTAATNN
-138 TSGTSTM
+138 
-145 KPASASVAASKAA
+145 SAAA
-158 ASTNGSA
+158 ASTGAAA
-165 SSGSVVSSRPVVG
+165 SKPVVSSKPVVG
-178 SRPVKAAAAES
+178 SRPVKSAASE
-189 NQPVVSKP
+189 NYQPISKP
-197 ATSSTVVTTK
+197 VNEVKT
-207 KLGSNA
+207 
-213 ESSVAIPKAGTVVS
+213 PVVS
-227 TQKPGSEQ
+227 TQRPTSNAQVATAQKPAAE
-235 VKSSVSLPSGK
+235 VKAPVASAQKPATTKASGPK
-246 IATGKDN
+246 VIVIPKNNGDNNKATSQ
-253 KDNKDDKDKN
+253 
-263 KDVEGKGSKVK
+263 KGSKV
-274 VITTTTG
+274 
-281 KATTK
+281 TTK
-286 AKVDEP
+286 SDKEELPLAIKAK
-292 IALKSKTKF
+292 SKF
-301 RTGGGIKG
+301 RTGGGIKD

-348 EKEGAKVYMTRT
+348 EKEGANVYMTRT
-360 TDVDVYG
+360 TDKDVYA

-399 VNKNVGGFSSY
+399 VNKSVGGFSSY

-464 NAREE
+464 NPKEE
-469 KLMKGKWFQ
+469 KLMKSKWFQ

-485 MEGVKNYFD
+485 VEGVKNYFD

>member
-1 MRKIFLLALLLC
+1 MRKIFLLALLMC
-13 MLFIGAV
+13 MLLLTAV

-27 DVKWGVDRNNVL
+27 DVKWGVDKNNVL

-45 TDSAGYNV
+45 TDAAGYDV
-53 QLEGAKLRLTVN
+53 KLEGAKLKLTVN

-70 QIPKL
+70 QIPKM

-91 GSYTEIHL
+91 SSYTEVHL
-99 PLNQHITNSDYKA
+99 PLNQQINAGDYKA
-112 FVLKQDPKTGRP
+112 FVLKQDAKTGRP

-129 DVTAGKTTS
+129 DVWAAKTAATNN
-138 TSGTSTM
+138 
-145 KPASASVAASKAA
+145 SAAA
-158 ASTNGSA
+158 ASTGAAA
-165 SSGSVVSSRPVVG
+165 SKPVVSSKPVVG
-178 SRPVKAAAAES
+178 SRPVKSAASE
-189 NQPVVSKP
+189 NYQPISKP
-197 ATSSTVVTTK
+197 VNEVKT
-207 KLGSNA
+207 
-213 ESSVAIPKAGTVVS
+213 PVVS
-227 TQKPGSEQ
+227 TQRPTSNTQVSTAQKPAAE
-235 VKSSVSLPSGK
+235 VKAPVASAQKPAATKASGP
-246 IATGKDN
+246 
-253 KDNKDDKDKN
+253 
-263 KDVEGKGSKVK
+263 K
-274 VITTTTG
+274 VIVIPKNNG
-281 KATTK
+281 DNNKATSQKGGKVTTKSDKVELPLAIK
-286 AKVDEP
+286 AK
-292 IALKSKTKF
+292 SKF
-301 RTGGGIKG
+301 RTGGGIKD

-348 EKEGAKVYMTRT
+348 EKEGAKVFMTRT
-360 TDVDVYG
+360 TDKDVYA
-367 PNASDRAELQARV
+367 PNASDRVELQARV

-399 VNKNVGGFSSY
+399 VNKSVGGFSSY

-464 NAREE
+464 NPKEE
-469 KLMKGKWFQ
+469 KLMKSKWFQ

-485 MEGVKNYFD
+485 VEGVKNYFD

>member
-1 MRKIFLLALLLC
+1 MRKIFLLALLMC
-13 MLFIGAV
+13 MLLLTAV

-27 DVKWGVDRNNVL
+27 DVKWGVDKNNVL

-45 TDSAGYNV
+45 TDAAGYDV
-53 QLEGAKLRLTVN
+53 KLEGAKLKLTVN

-70 QIPKL
+70 QIPKM

-91 GSYTEIHL
+91 SSYTEVHL
-99 PLNQHITNSDYKA
+99 PLNQQINAGDYKA
-112 FVLKQDPKTGRP
+112 FVLKQDAKTGRP

-129 DVTAGKTTS
+129 DVWAAKTAATNN
-138 TSGTSTM
+138 
-145 KPASASVAASKAA
+145 SAAA
-158 ASTNGSA
+158 ASTGAAA
-165 SSGSVVSSRPVVG
+165 SKPVVSSKPVVG
-178 SRPVKAAAAES
+178 SRPVKSAASE
-189 NQPVVSKP
+189 NYQPISKP
-197 ATSSTVVTTK
+197 VNEVKT
-207 KLGSNA
+207 
-213 ESSVAIPKAGTVVS
+213 PVVS
-227 TQKPGSEQ
+227 TQRPTSNTQVSTAQKPAAE
-235 VKSSVSLPSGK
+235 VKAPVASAQKPAATKASGP
-246 IATGKDN
+246 
-253 KDNKDDKDKN
+253 
-263 KDVEGKGSKVK
+263 K
-274 VITTTTG
+274 VIVIPKNNG
-281 KATTK
+281 DNNKATSQKGGKVTTKSDKVELPLAIK
-286 AKVDEP
+286 AK
-292 IALKSKTKF
+292 SKF
-301 RTGGGIKG
+301 RTGGGIKD

-348 EKEGAKVYMTRT
+348 EKEGAKVFMTRT
-360 TDVDVYG
+360 TDKDVYA
-367 PNASDRAELQARV
+367 PNASDRTELQARV

-399 VNKNVGGFSSY
+399 VNKSVGGFSSY

-464 NAREE
+464 NPKEE
-469 KLMKGKWFQ
+469 KLMKSKWFQ

-485 MEGVKNYFD
+485 VEGVKNYFD

>member
-1 MRKIFLLALLLC
+1 MRKIFLLALLMC
-13 MLFIGAV
+13 MLLLTAV

-27 DVKWGVDRNNVL
+27 DVKWGVDKNNVL

-45 TDSAGYNV
+45 TDAAGYDV
-53 QLEGAKLRLTVN
+53 KLEGAKLKLTVN

-70 QIPKL
+70 QIPKM

-91 GSYTEIHL
+91 SSYTEVHL
-99 PLNQHITNSDYKA
+99 PLNQQINAGDYKA
-112 FVLKQDPKTGRP
+112 FVLKQDAKTGRP

-129 DVTAGKTTS
+129 DVWAAKTAATNN
-138 TSGTSTM
+138 
-145 KPASASVAASKAA
+145 SAAA
-158 ASTNGSA
+158 ASTGAAA
-165 SSGSVVSSRPVVG
+165 SKPVVSSKPVVG
-178 SRPVKAAAAES
+178 SRPVKSAASE
-189 NQPVVSKP
+189 NYQPISKP
-197 ATSSTVVTTK
+197 VNEVKT
-207 KLGSNA
+207 
-213 ESSVAIPKAGTVVS
+213 PVVS
-227 TQKPGSEQ
+227 TQRPTSNTQVSTAQKPAAE
-235 VKSSVSLPSGK
+235 VKAPVASAQKPAATKASGP
-246 IATGKDN
+246 
-253 KDNKDDKDKN
+253 
-263 KDVEGKGSKVK
+263 K
-274 VITTTTG
+274 VIVIPKNNG
-281 KATTK
+281 DNNKATSQKGGKVTTKSDKVELPLAIK
-286 AKVDEP
+286 AK
-292 IALKSKTKF
+292 SKF
-301 RTGGGIKG
+301 RTGGGIKD

-348 EKEGAKVYMTRT
+348 EKEGAKVFMTRT
-360 TDVDVYG
+360 TDKDVYA

-380 NVAEKHN
+380 NVAEKNN
-387 SDLFLSL
+387 SDLFISL

-399 VNKNVGGFSSY
+399 VNKSVGGFSSY

-464 NAREE
+464 NPKEE
-469 KLMKGKWFQ
+469 KLMKSKWFQ

-485 MEGVKNYFD
+485 VEGVKNYFD

>member
-1 MRKIFLLALLLC
+1 MRKIFLLALLMC
-13 MLFIGAV
+13 MLLLTAV

-27 DVKWGVDRNNVL
+27 DVKWGVDKNNVL

-45 TDSAGYNV
+45 TDAAGYDV
-53 QLEGAKLRLTVN
+53 KLEGAKLKLTVN

-70 QIPKL
+70 QIPKM

-91 GSYTEIHL
+91 GSYTEVHL
-99 PLNQHITNSDYKA
+99 PLNQQINAGDYKA
-112 FVLKQDPKTGRP
+112 FVLKQDAKTGRP

-129 DVTAGKTTS
+129 DVWAAKTAATNN
-138 TSGTSTM
+138 
-145 KPASASVAASKAA
+145 SAAA
-158 ASTNGSA
+158 ASTGAAA
-165 SSGSVVSSRPVVG
+165 SKPVVSSKPVVG
-178 SRPVKAAAAES
+178 SRPVKSAASE
-189 NQPVVSKP
+189 NYQPISKP
-197 ATSSTVVTTK
+197 VNEVKT
-207 KLGSNA
+207 
-213 ESSVAIPKAGTVVS
+213 PVVS
-227 TQKPGSEQ
+227 TQRPTSNAQVATTQKPAAE
-235 VKSSVSLPSGK
+235 VKAPVASAQKPA
-246 IATGKDN
+246 ATKASAPKVIVIPKNNGDN
-253 KDNKDDKDKN
+253 NKATSQ
-263 KDVEGKGSKVK
+263 KGSKV
-274 VITTTTG
+274 
-281 KATTK
+281 TTK
-286 AKVDEP
+286 SDKEELPLAIKAK
-292 IALKSKTKF
+292 SKF
-301 RTGGGIKG
+301 RTGGGIKD

-348 EKEGAKVYMTRT
+348 EKEGANVYMTRT
-360 TDVDVYG
+360 TDKDVYA

-399 VNKNVGGFSSY
+399 VNKSVGGFSSY
-410 YYPKTDNDLKIAKA
+410 YYPKTDNDLKIAKT

-430 KNFGVDNLGV
+430 QNFGVDNLGV

-464 NAREE
+464 NPKEE
-469 KLMKGKWFQ
+469 KLMKSKWFQ

-485 MEGVKNYFD
+485 VEGVKNYFD

>member
-1 MRKIFLLALLLC
+1 MRKLFLLALTVCMLLC
-13 MLFIGAV
+13 AAV
-20 AEAAQIT
+20 AQAAQIT
-27 DVKWGVDRNNVL
+27 DVKWGVDKSNVL
-39 RLVVDI
+39 RLVVDM
-45 TDSAGYNV
+45 TDAAGYAV
-53 QLEGAKLRLTVN
+53 ELASSDKLKLTVN
-65 AKAAG
+65 AKVAA
-70 QIPKL
+70 QVPKI
-75 KKIKSTLA
+75 KKIKSSLA
-83 DELRVVDG
+83 DELQLVVGDTF
-91 GSYTEIHL
+91 TEVHL
-99 PLNQHITNSDYKA
+99 PLKQHISASDYKA

-124 FRVVL
+124 HRVVV
-129 DVTAGKTTS
+129 DVTAAKTTAVVS
-138 TSGTSTM
+138 TNTPGPKATTVPS
-145 KPASASVAASKAA
+145 KPAENVAVAGSGAAVAATTK
-158 ASTNGSA
+158 
-165 SSGSVVSSRPVVG
+165 PVVG
-178 SRPVKAAAAES
+178 SRPVKVNAAE
-189 NQPVVSKP
+189 NQPLVTRP
-197 ATSSTVVTTK
+197 STTT
-207 KLGSNA
+207 
-213 ESSVAIPKAGTVVS
+213 PVVS
-227 TQKPGSEQ
+227 TQKP
-235 VKSSVSLPSGK
+235 KSSQVVTAPTTAGVKVSTKNPAASDSKTVAASSGPKVIK
-246 IATGKDN
+246 IGSAS
-253 KDNKDDKDKN
+253 KN
-263 KDVEGKGSKVK
+263 DSKVSTK
-274 VITTTTG
+274 AGKNT
-281 KATTK
+281 KATK
-286 AKVDEP
+286 EEEP
-292 IALKSKTKF
+292 LAIKSKSKF

-348 EKEGAKVYMTRT
+348 EKAGAKVYMTRT

-380 NVAEKHN
+380 NVAEKNN

-399 VNKNVGGFSSY
+399 VNKSVGGFSSY

-464 NAREE
+464 NPNEE

-485 MEGVKNYFD
+485 VEGVENYFK

>member
-1 MRKIFLLALLLC
+1 MRKIFLLALLMC
-13 MLFIGAV
+13 MLLLTAV

-27 DVKWGVDRNNVL
+27 DVKWGVDKNNVL

-45 TDSAGYNV
+45 TDAAGYDV
-53 QLEGAKLRLTVN
+53 KLEGAKLKLTVN

-70 QIPKL
+70 QVPKM

-91 GSYTEIHL
+91 GSYTEVHL
-99 PLNQHITNSDYKA
+99 PLNQQINAGDYKA
-112 FVLKQDPKTGRP
+112 FVLKQDAKTGRP

-129 DVTAGKTTS
+129 DVWAAKTAATNN
-138 TSGTSTM
+138 
-145 KPASASVAASKAA
+145 SAAA
-158 ASTNGSA
+158 ASTGAAA
-165 SSGSVVSSRPVVG
+165 SKPVVSSKPVVG
-178 SRPVKAAAAES
+178 SRPVKSAASE
-189 NQPVVSKP
+189 NYQPISKP
-197 ATSSTVVTTK
+197 VNEVKT
-207 KLGSNA
+207 
-213 ESSVAIPKAGTVVS
+213 PVVS
-227 TQKPGSEQ
+227 TQRPTSNTQVSTAQKPAAE
-235 VKSSVSLPSGK
+235 VKAPVASAQKPAATKASGP
-246 IATGKDN
+246 
-253 KDNKDDKDKN
+253 
-263 KDVEGKGSKVK
+263 K
-274 VITTTTG
+274 VIVIPKNNG
-281 KATTK
+281 DNNKATSQKGGKVTTKSDKVELPLAIK
-286 AKVDEP
+286 AK
-292 IALKSKTKF
+292 SKF
-301 RTGGGIKG
+301 RTGGGIKD

-322 PGAIGASGLK
+322 PGAIGASGIK
-332 EKQITL
+332 EKQIAL

-348 EKEGAKVYMTRT
+348 EKEGAKVFMTRT
-360 TDVDVYG
+360 TDKDVYA

-399 VNKNVGGFSSY
+399 VNKSVGGFSSY
-410 YYPKTDNDLKIAKA
+410 YYPKTDNDLKIAKT

-464 NAREE
+464 NPKEE
-469 KLMKGKWFQ
+469 KLMKSKWFQ

-485 MEGVKNYFD
+485 VEGVKNYFD

>member
-1 MRKIFLLALLLC
+1 MRKIFLLALLMC
-13 MLFIGAV
+13 MLLLTSV

-27 DVKWGVDRNNVL
+27 DVKWGVDKNNVL

-45 TDSAGYNV
+45 TDAAGYDV
-53 QLEGAKLRLTVN
+53 KLEGAKLKLTVN

-70 QIPKL
+70 QIPKM

-91 GSYTEIHL
+91 SSYTEVHL
-99 PLNQHITNSDYKA
+99 PLNQQINAGDYKA
-112 FVLKQDPKTGRP
+112 FVLKQDAKTGRP

-129 DVTAGKTTS
+129 DVWAAKTAATNN
-138 TSGTSTM
+138 
-145 KPASASVAASKAA
+145 SAAA
-158 ASTNGSA
+158 ASTGAAA
-165 SSGSVVSSRPVVG
+165 SKPVVSSKPVVG
-178 SRPVKAAAAES
+178 SRPVKSAASE
-189 NQPVVSKP
+189 NYQPISKP
-197 ATSSTVVTTK
+197 VNEVKT
-207 KLGSNA
+207 
-213 ESSVAIPKAGTVVS
+213 PVVS
-227 TQKPGSEQ
+227 TQRPTSNAQVATTQKPAAE
-235 VKSSVSLPSGK
+235 VKAPVASAQKPAATKASGP
-246 IATGKDN
+246 
-253 KDNKDDKDKN
+253 
-263 KDVEGKGSKVK
+263 K
-274 VITTTTG
+274 VIVIPKNNG
-281 KATTK
+281 DNNKATSQKGGKVTTKSDKEELPLAIK
-286 AKVDEP
+286 AK
-292 IALKSKTKF
+292 SKF
-301 RTGGGIKG
+301 RTGGGIKD

-360 TDVDVYG
+360 TDKDVYA

-399 VNKNVGGFSSY
+399 VNKSVGGFSSY
-410 YYPKTDNDLKIAKA
+410 YYPKTDNDLKIAKT

-464 NAREE
+464 NPKEE
-469 KLMKGKWFQ
+469 KLMKSKWFQ

-485 MEGVKNYFD
+485 VEGVKNYFD

>member
-1 MRKIFLLALLLC
+1 MRKIFLLALLMC
-13 MLFIGAV
+13 MLLLTAV

-27 DVKWGVDRNNVL
+27 DVKWGVDKNNVL

-45 TDSAGYNV
+45 TDAAGYDV
-53 QLEGAKLRLTVN
+53 KLEGAKLKLTVN

-70 QIPKL
+70 QIPKM

-91 GSYTEIHL
+91 SSYTEVHL
-99 PLNQHITNSDYKA
+99 PLNQQINAGDYKA
-112 FVLKQDPKTGRP
+112 FVLKQDAKTGRP

-129 DVTAGKTTS
+129 DVWAAKTAATNN
-138 TSGTSTM
+138 
-145 KPASASVAASKAA
+145 SAAA
-158 ASTNGSA
+158 ASTGAAA
-165 SSGSVVSSRPVVG
+165 SKPVVSSKPVVG
-178 SRPVKAAAAES
+178 SRPVKSAASE
-189 NQPVVSKP
+189 NYQPISKP
-197 ATSSTVVTTK
+197 VNEVKT
-207 KLGSNA
+207 
-213 ESSVAIPKAGTVVS
+213 PVVS
-227 TQKPGSEQ
+227 TQRPTSNAQVATTQKPAAE
-235 VKSSVSLPSGK
+235 VKAPVASAQKPAATKASGP
-246 IATGKDN
+246 
-253 KDNKDDKDKN
+253 
-263 KDVEGKGSKVK
+263 K
-274 VITTTTG
+274 VIVIPKNNG
-281 KATTK
+281 DNNKATSQKGGKVTTKSDKVELPLAIK
-286 AKVDEP
+286 AK
-292 IALKSKTKF
+292 SKF
-301 RTGGGIKG
+301 RTGGGIKD

-348 EKEGAKVYMTRT
+348 EKEGAKVFMTRT
-360 TDVDVYG
+360 TDKDVYA

-399 VNKNVGGFSSY
+399 VNKSVGGFSSY

-464 NAREE
+464 NPKEE
-469 KLMKGKWFQ
+469 KLMKSKWFQ

-485 MEGVKNYFD
+485 VEGVKNYFD

>member
-1 MRKIFLLALLLC
+1 MRKIFLLALLMC
-13 MLFIGAV
+13 MLLLTAV

-27 DVKWGVDRNNVL
+27 DVKWGVDKNNVL

-45 TDSAGYNV
+45 TDAAGYDV
-53 QLEGAKLRLTVN
+53 KLEGAKLKLTVN

-70 QIPKL
+70 QIPKM

-91 GSYTEIHL
+91 GSYTEVHL
-99 PLNQHITNSDYKA
+99 PLNQQINAGDYKA
-112 FVLKQDPKTGRP
+112 FVLKQDAKTGRP

-129 DVTAGKTTS
+129 DVWAAKTAATNN
-138 TSGTSTM
+138 
-145 KPASASVAASKAA
+145 SAAA
-158 ASTNGSA
+158 ASTGAAA
-165 SSGSVVSSRPVVG
+165 SKPVVSSKPVVG
-178 SRPVKAAAAES
+178 SRPVKSAASE
-189 NQPVVSKP
+189 NYQPISKP
-197 ATSSTVVTTK
+197 VNEVKT
-207 KLGSNA
+207 
-213 ESSVAIPKAGTVVS
+213 PVVS
-227 TQKPGSEQ
+227 TQRPTSNAQVATAQKPAAE
-235 VKSSVSLPSGK
+235 VKAPVASAQKPATTKASGPK
-246 IATGKDN
+246 VIVIPKNNGDNNKATSQ
-253 KDNKDDKDKN
+253 
-263 KDVEGKGSKVK
+263 KGSKV
-274 VITTTTG
+274 
-281 KATTK
+281 TTK
-286 AKVDEP
+286 SDKEELPLAIKAK
-292 IALKSKTKF
+292 SKF
-301 RTGGGIKG
+301 RTGGGIKD

-348 EKEGAKVYMTRT
+348 EKEGANVYMTRT
-360 TDVDVYG
+360 TDKDVYA

-399 VNKNVGGFSSY
+399 VNKSVGGFSSY
-410 YYPKTDNDLKIAKA
+410 YYPKTDNDLKIAKT

-430 KNFGVDNLGV
+430 QNFGVDNLGV

-464 NAREE
+464 NPKEE
-469 KLMKGKWFQ
+469 KLMKSKWFQ

-485 MEGVKNYFD
+485 VEGVKNYFD